1 MQEKCGDQTGKPAA
15 EYGKVHLYL
24 YSGDYFFDIS
34 DRPSIT
40 ITFGDSSQTFVVS
53 QENMKIR
60 YTVDIPFGESTID
73 ISYSGKRVDAP
84 QDSRTLYF
92 VMVEPQLERIK

>member
-1 MQEKCGDQTGKPAA
+1 M
-15 EYGKVHLYL
+15 
-24 YSGDYFFDIS
+24 
-34 DRPSIT
+34 
-40 ITFGDSSQTFVVS
+40 VS

-60 YTVDIPFGESTID
+60 YTVDVPFGESAID

-92 VMVEPQLERIK
+92 VMVQPQLERIK